1 MNVCLTILLINDLT
15 VLFVSADLTMLSDYA
30 GDDWRTP
37 GGLPA
42 GLGAAAADDDGGREN
57 RPDSTGPAAGWLH
70 ASRPC

>member
-1 MNVCLTILLINDLT
+1 MLFDDANLI
-15 VLFVSADLTMLSDYA
+15 MLSDYA

-37 GGLPA
+37 WGLPA

-57 RPDSTGPAAGWLH
+57 CPDSAGTAAGWLH